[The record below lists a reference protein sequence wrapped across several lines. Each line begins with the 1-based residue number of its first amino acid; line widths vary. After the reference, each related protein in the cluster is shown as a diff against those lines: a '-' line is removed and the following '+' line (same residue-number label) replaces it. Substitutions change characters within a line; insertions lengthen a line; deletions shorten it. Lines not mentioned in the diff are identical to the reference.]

1 MNSYTSKQIYDVATT
16 RLKAPHT
23 EALIA
28 AQNGPKIQDLMA
40 RNKVPVESAIFSF
53 LTEYRIRQ
61 EETSMEKKQ
70 TGGWRGLFHR

>member
-1 MNSYTSKQIYDVATT
+1 MAAYTSKQIYDVATV

-23 EALIA
+23 EALVA
-28 AQNGPKIQDLMA
+28 AQNAPKIEDLMK

-61 EETSMEKKQ
+61 DEMSSEKKQ
-70 TGGWRGLFHR
+70 SGGWRGLFRR

>member
-1 MNSYTSKQIYDVATT
+1 MAAYTSKEIYDVATV

-28 AQNGPKIQDLMA
+28 AQNAPKIEDLMK

-53 LTEYRIRQ
+53 LTEHRIRQ
-61 EETSMEKKQ
+61 DEASTEKKQ
-70 TGGWRGLFHR
+70 SGGWRGLFRR

>member
-1 MNSYTSKQIYDVATT
+1 MAAYTSKQIYDVATV

-28 AQNGPKIQDLMA
+28 AQNAPKIEDLMS

-61 EETSMEKKQ
+61 EEISTDKKQ
-70 TGGWRGLFHR
+70 SGGWRGLFRR